1 MEKIKITCDSTCDLS
16 PELCEKY
23 DIEMI
28 PLSITLGDES
38 YRDGIDIQSQDV
50 YSFVSGSG
58 ILPKTSAVSVGGYE
72 SVFSKYTNE
81 GYSVI
86 HINISSDFSSCYQN
100 ACLAAE
106 EVGNVYP
113 FDSRNL
119 SAGSGYYAIAARELA
134 EDGSC
139 STVDE
144 ILEKLEEIKEKVN
157 VSFVIQTL
165 DHLKMG
171 GRCSGV
177 AALGANLLKLRP
189 EILVKDGKMTV
200 GKKYRGNRVQ
210 SISAYI
216 RGKLEG
222 RDDIDHRRAFVL
234 HGGLPEEEF
243 RNALALVREL
253 QPFEEVLT
261 GQVGCTIASHAGPD
275 VLGILFVTK

>member
-1 MEKIKITCDSTCDLS
+1 MDKIKITCDSTCDLS

-38 YRDGIDIQSQDV
+38 YRDGVDIQSQDV
-50 YSFVSGSG
+50 YSYASASGQ
-58 ILPKTSAVSVGGYE
+58 LPKTAAVSVGGYE
-72 SVFSKYTNE
+72 SVFAKYVGE

-134 EDGSC
+134 DAGC
-139 STVDE
+139 STIEE
-144 ILEKLEEIKEKVN
+144 IHDKLEEIKQKIN

-165 DHLKMG
+165 DFLKMG

-177 AALGANLLKLRP
+177 AALGANLLKIRP
-189 EILVKDGKMTV
+189 EILVRDGKMTV

-210 SISAYI
+210 SIAAYI

-222 RDDIDHRRAFVL
+222 RHDIDLSRAFVL

-243 RNALALVREL
+243 RNALALVKEL
-253 QPFEEVLT
+253 QPFEEIFT
-261 GQVGCTIASHAGPD
+261 GTVGCTIASHAGPD
-275 VLGILFVTK
+275 VLGILFLTKK